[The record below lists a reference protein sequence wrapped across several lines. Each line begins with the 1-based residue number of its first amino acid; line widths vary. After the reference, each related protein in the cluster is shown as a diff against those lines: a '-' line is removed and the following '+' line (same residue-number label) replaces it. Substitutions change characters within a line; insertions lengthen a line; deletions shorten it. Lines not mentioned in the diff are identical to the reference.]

1 MEKRTLK
8 FSSLEDLTGFSKKLP
23 SGFLINTKNLT
34 LTASISELQVNV
46 AMQMHNAVLI
56 ETTEKVFS
64 YDVF

>member
-8 FSSLEDLTGFSKKLP
+8 FSTLKELTDFSKTLA

-34 LTASISELQVNV
+34 LTANISDLQLTI
-46 AMQMHNAVLI
+46 AMDMHKALPI

-64 YDVF
+64 YDLV

>member
-8 FSSLEDLTGFSKKLP
+8 FSTLKELTDFSKSLS

-34 LTASISELQVNV
+34 LTAMVNDLQVNI
-46 AMQMHNAVLI
+46 ALDMHHASLI

-64 YDVF
+64 YDLV